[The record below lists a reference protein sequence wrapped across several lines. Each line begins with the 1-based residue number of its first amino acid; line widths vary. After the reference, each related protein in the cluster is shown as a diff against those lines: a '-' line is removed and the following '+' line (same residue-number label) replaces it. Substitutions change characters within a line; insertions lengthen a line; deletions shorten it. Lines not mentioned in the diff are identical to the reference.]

1 MRPRLIETAT
11 QVRTVALAG
20 NPNVGKTTL
29 FNALT
34 GAHQKVANY
43 PGVTVERKSGRMT
56 GTASRGP
63 AGGDGAPGA
72 SASGAGV
79 EVIDLPGTY
88 SLAPKSVDERVAF
101 DALVGRIAGE
111 PAPDVVVCVVDATN
125 LERNLYLVTQVLDLG
140 LPTVV
145 ALNMTDALEEAGTEV
160 DVAALAERLGVP
172 VVETAARSGRG
183 IEALRDAV
191 LDPPPPAR
199 GVGWELMP
207 AVQAAVEPLA
217 QALGAEAPEI
227 PEARREAEA
236 LGALTSDPLLA
247 SWEKTAPDFHR
258 QILETRDA
266 LDARPVMYR
275 MAEMTGRY
283 GWISPVAAEVV
294 RQTARAGEPTV
305 SDKIDAVVT
314 HRVWGP
320 LIFGGVLLVIFQAV
334 FSWAVPAMDAIEWL
348 VGVTGT
354 GMRAVL
360 PDGVVEDVMV
370 EGALTGVG
378 NVLVFLP
385 QILLLFLFL
394 GIMEDTGYMART
406 AFIMDRAMRR
416 VGLSGGSVVPM
427 LSAYACAIP
436 GIMAARTLADE
447 RERIITIMVVP
458 LQGCS
463 ARLPVYVLFIAAF
476 IPTGAVFGV
485 IGYQGLAMTALYVL
499 GTLMAFVAA
508 WVLRKWVFTGGGSS
522 FVMELPPYRLPQPKY
537 LWRRMWDRAKVFVVR
552 AGKIIFGLSIVLWF
566 LASYPK
572 TEPPPELAARVEAAE
587 RATERARE
595 SLADVGQPGR
605 SELGD
610 TEIESMTTALDTA
623 DQEAL
628 VAQNEWAGYQVRN
641 SYIGQFGHAIEPVMR
656 PLGFD
661 WKISAGI
668 VASFAAREVIVS
680 ALATI
685 YSAGA
690 DANEESLAL
699 RDAIKADTYPDGT
712 KVFTPLVAVSLLVF
726 FVFALQCMSTLAI
739 AKRELN
745 SWLWPVVMWGYMFA
759 LAYGFSFAIYQG
771 GKLLGLG

>member
-1 MRPRLIETAT
+1 METLT
-11 QVRTVALAG
+11 RVHTVALAG

-34 GAHQKVANY
+34 GSFQKVANY
-43 PGVTVERKSGRMT
+43 PGVTVERKSGLL
-56 GTASRGP
+56 
-63 AGGDGAPGA
+63 AGRGDGEAA
-72 SASGAGV
+72 V
-79 EVIDLPGTY
+79 EIVDLPGTY
-88 SLAPKSVDERVAF
+88 SLNPRSVDERVAF
-101 DALVGRIAGE
+101 DALVGRIKGE

-145 ALNMTDALEEAGTEV
+145 ALNMMDAAEEAGITV
-160 DVAALAERLGVP
+160 DHEALAQTLGVP
-172 VVETAARSGRG
+172 VLPIVARKAE
-183 IEALRDAV
+183 IDALRAAI
-191 LDPPPPAR
+191 LNPPKRAE

-207 AVQAAVEPLA
+207 AVEAEIEPLA
-217 QALGAEAPEI
+217 EALAQEAASVPEGQ
-227 PEARREAEA
+227 RRFEV

-247 SWEKTAPDFHR
+247 AWETKAPQFHAT
-258 QILETRDA
+258 ILATRER
-266 LDARPVMYR
+266 LEARPVPYKI
-275 MAEMTGRY
+275 AEMQGRY
-283 GWISPVAAEVV
+283 GWISPVAARVV
-294 RQTARAGEPTV
+294 TQEAASGEATL
-305 SDKIDAVVT
+305 SDRIDAVVT
-314 HRVWGP
+314 HKIWGP

-334 FSWAVPAMDAIEWL
+334 FSWAVPAMDLIEWL
-348 VGVTGT
+348 VGVTGE

-360 PDGVVEDVMV
+360 PDGVFEDVMV
-370 EGALTGVG
+370 EGALSGVG
-378 NVLVFLP
+378 NVLIFLP
-385 QILLLFLFL
+385 QILLLFFFL
-394 GIMEDTGYMART
+394 GLMEDSGYMART

-416 VGLSGGSVVPM
+416 VGLSGASVVPM

-447 RERIITIMVVP
+447 RDRIITIMVVP

-476 IPTGAVFGV
+476 IPSGALFGI
-485 IGYQGLAMTALYVL
+485 IGYQGLAMTSLYVL
-499 GTLMAFVAA
+499 GTVMAFFAA
-508 WVLRKWVFTGGGSS
+508 WVLRKFVFKGEGSS
-522 FVMELPPYRLPQPKY
+522 FVMELPPYRMPQPKH
-537 LWRRMWDRAKVFVVR
+537 LWRRMRDRAKVFVVR

-572 TEPPPELAARVEAAE
+572 VDLPPELAAQAEAAE
-587 RATERARE
+587 AQVGERFVEVEPDVRA
-595 SLADVGQPGR
+595 
-605 SELGD
+605 ELEETD
-610 TEIESMTTALDTA
+610 AASIASA
-623 DQEAL
+623 QEAADAEL
-628 VAQNEWAGYQVRN
+628 VQDEVAGYQVRN
-641 SYIGQFGHAIEPVMR
+641 SYIGRFGHAIEPVMR

-699 RDAIKADTYPDGT
+699 RDAIKADRYPDGT
-712 KVFTPLVAVSLLVF
+712 PVFTPLVAVSLLVF

-745 SWLWPVVMWGYMFA
+745 SWLWPLAMWGYMFA